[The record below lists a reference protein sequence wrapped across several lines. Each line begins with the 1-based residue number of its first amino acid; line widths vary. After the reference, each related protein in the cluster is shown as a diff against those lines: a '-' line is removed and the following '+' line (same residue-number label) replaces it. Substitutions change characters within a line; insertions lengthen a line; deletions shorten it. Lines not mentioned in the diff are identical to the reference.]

1 MPIRTRS
8 EWEKKETTL
17 LSRFA
22 CKNRESLGRKHPE
35 PPHDFRP
42 EFQRDRERIV
52 HSSAF
57 RSLEYKTQLPLNAA
71 GDHVRTRLTH
81 TIEVASLSR
90 SLCRSLGLN
99 EDLAEAIALARDLGH
114 PPFGHSVEQTLNQLM
129 QDAGGFGRRR
139 QSLRVV
145 EQLEVKYPEF
155 NGLNLTHEVRLGI
168 DPLPRPGLHPFLEAQ
183 VVDLADEIAHSC
195 HDLEDALECGLID
208 PSALLTIELW
218 KETES
223 SIRRHYARLDPERT
237 RRYVARCLADLLVE
251 DATRSSDSLLAELH
265 PASAADAQSSPR
277 RLIAFTFPMRVKIQN
292 LRNFLQENLYHH
304 PGVREVNQRSCHVLQ
319 GLFEFYHLHPHLIAD
334 RAALRIKKE
343 GVSRAVCDFLAGLTD
358 RTALQHYARHVGTD
372 GLLRELT
379 PQASS
384 SPTHLTLV

>member
-1 MPIRTRS
+1 MPIHTRKD
-8 EWEKKETTL
+8 WEKRESAL
-17 LSRFA
+17 LSRYA
-22 CKNRESLGRKHPE
+22 SKSRESLGRKHPE
-35 PPHDFRP
+35 QSHDFRP

-52 HSSAF
+52 HSTAF
-57 RSLEYKTQLPLNAA
+57 RSLEYKTQLPLNGS
-71 GDHVRTRLTH
+71 GDHIRTRLTH

-99 EDLAEAIALARDLGH
+99 EDLSEAIALARDLGH
-114 PPFGHSVEQTLNQLM
+114 PPFGHTVEHTLDQLM
-129 QDAGGFGRRR
+129 QDSGGFGRRR

-168 DPLPRPGLHPFLEAQ
+168 DPHPRPDLHPSLESQ

-195 HDLEDALECGLID
+195 HDLEDALESGLID
-208 PSALLTIELW
+208 PSALLAIELW

-223 SIRRHYARLDPERT
+223 SIRKNYARLDPERT

-251 DATRSSDSLLAELH
+251 DATRSSDAHLSESK
-265 PASAADAQSSPR
+265 PASAADAQSHSL
-277 RLIAFTFPMRVKIQN
+277 RLIAFTLPMRVKIQN
-292 LRNFLQENLYHH
+292 LRNFLNENLYHH
-304 PGVREVNQRSCHVLQ
+304 PGVREVNQRSCQVLQ

-343 GVSRAVCDFLAGLTD
+343 GVSRAVCDFLSGLTD

-372 GLLRELT
+372 GLLRELA
-379 PQASS
+379 PQAPS
-384 SPTHLTLV
+384 TQAHLSLV

>member
-1 MPIRTRS
+1 MPLRTRKD
-8 EWEKKETTL
+8 WEKKEA
-17 LSRFA
+17 LSLA
-22 CKNRESLGRKHPE
+22 PYATKSRESLGRKYPE
-35 PPHDFRP
+35 ESHDFRP

-52 HSSAF
+52 HSTSF
-57 RSLEYKTQLPLNAA
+57 RSLEYKTQIPLNSA

-81 TIEVASLSR
+81 TIEVSSLSR
-90 SLCRSLGLN
+90 SICRSLGLN
-99 EDLAEAIALARDLGH
+99 EDLAEAIALSRDLGH
-114 PPFGHSVEQTLNQLM
+114 PPFGHPVEQTLDQLM
-129 QDAGGFGRRR
+129 QDSGGFGRRR

-155 NGLNLTHEVRLGI
+155 NGLNLTHEVRQGL
-168 DPLPRPGLHPFLEAQ
+168 DPASRPGFHPTLESQ

-195 HDLEDALECGLID
+195 HDLEDALESGLID
-208 PSALLTIELW
+208 STALLHIELW

-223 SIRRHYARLDPERT
+223 TIRKNYARLDPERT

-251 DATRSSDSLLAELH
+251 DATRSSDALLSESRS
-265 PASAADAQSSPR
+265 ASSADAQAFSR
-277 RLIAFTFPMRVKIQN
+277 RLIAFTLPMRVKIQN
-292 LRNFLQENLYHH
+292 LRTFLNENLYHH
-304 PGVREVNQRSCHVLQ
+304 PGVRDINQRSCQVLQ

-372 GLLRELT
+372 GLLRELA
-379 PQASS
+379 PQKPHAE
-384 SPTHLTLV
+384 PHLQLI

>member
-1 MPIRTRS
+1 MPLRTRQD
-8 EWEKKETTL
+8 WEKKEA
-17 LSRFA
+17 LSLA
-22 CKNRESLGRKHPE
+22 PYATKSRESLGRKYPE
-35 PPHDFRP
+35 ESHDFRP

-52 HSSAF
+52 HSTSF
-57 RSLEYKTQLPLNAA
+57 RSLEYKTQIPLNST

-81 TIEVASLSR
+81 TIEVSSLSR
-90 SLCRSLGLN
+90 SICRSLGLN

-114 PPFGHSVEQTLNQLM
+114 PPFGHPVEQTLDELM
-129 QDAGGFGRRR
+129 QDSGGFGRRR

-155 NGLNLTHEVRLGI
+155 NGLNLTHEVRQGL
-168 DPLPRPGLHPFLEAQ
+168 DPAPRPGFHPSLESQ

-195 HDLEDALECGLID
+195 HDLEDALESGLID
-208 PSALLTIELW
+208 ATALLHIELW

-223 SIRRHYARLDPERT
+223 TIRKNYARLDPERT

-251 DATRSSDSLLAELH
+251 DATRSSDALLTESR
-265 PASAADAQSSPR
+265 PASSADAQAFCR
-277 RLIAFTFPMRVKIQN
+277 RLIAFTLPMRVKIQN
-292 LRNFLQENLYHH
+292 LRTFLNENLYHH
-304 PGVREVNQRSCHVLQ
+304 PGVRDINQRSCQVLQ

-372 GLLRELT
+372 GLLRELA
-379 PQASS
+379 PQKPHAE
-384 SPTHLTLV
+384 PHLQLI

>member
-1 MPIRTRS
+1 MPLRTRQD
-8 EWEKKETTL
+8 WEKKEA
-17 LSRFA
+17 LSLA
-22 CKNRESLGRKHPE
+22 PYATKSRESLGRKHPE
-35 PPHDFRP
+35 ESHDFRP

-52 HSSAF
+52 HSTSF
-57 RSLEYKTQLPLNAA
+57 RSLEYKTQIPLNAT

-81 TIEVASLSR
+81 TIEVSSLSR
-90 SLCRSLGLN
+90 SICRSLGLN

-114 PPFGHSVEQTLNQLM
+114 PPFGHPVEQTLDELM
-129 QDAGGFGRRR
+129 QDSGGFGRRR

-155 NGLNLTHEVRLGI
+155 NGLNLTHEVRQGL
-168 DPLPRPGLHPFLEAQ
+168 DPTPRPGFHPSLESQ

-195 HDLEDALECGLID
+195 HDLEDALESGLID
-208 PSALLTIELW
+208 STALLHIELW

-223 SIRRHYARLDPERT
+223 TIRKNYARLDPERT

-251 DATRSSDSLLAELH
+251 DATRSSDALLSESK
-265 PASAADAQSSPR
+265 PASAADAQSFSR
-277 RLIAFTFPMRVKIQN
+277 RLIAFTLPMRVKIQN
-292 LRNFLQENLYHH
+292 LRTFLNENLYHH
-304 PGVREVNQRSCHVLQ
+304 PGVRDINQRSCQVLQ

-372 GLLRELT
+372 GLLRELA
-379 PQASS
+379 PQKPHAE
-384 SPTHLTLV
+384 PHLQLI